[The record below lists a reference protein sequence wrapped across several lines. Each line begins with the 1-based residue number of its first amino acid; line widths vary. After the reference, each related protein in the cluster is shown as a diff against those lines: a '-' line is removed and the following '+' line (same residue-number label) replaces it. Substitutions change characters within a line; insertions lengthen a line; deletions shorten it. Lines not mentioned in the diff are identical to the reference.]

1 MAKLAIQT
9 GRKAINLIFALN
21 FHLACCLLMNK
32 FVLSSTKLTT
42 MNKLFSTL
50 LILFFGFQAFSQDLK
65 ETVLTSQIKD
75 VTLFL
80 SGAQLFENASG
91 QIPSGE
97 SVILLKGL
105 SPYLDEKSIQ
115 VKGQGNFTIQS
126 VNKRLDFLSEKEVGE
141 KVKALESQIG
151 LIQKSQ
157 ILAQNRLQVLATKS
171 ALLSAN
177 KDLGGSQSG
186 PTMAELRA
194 ALDFFD
200 AELTKITNE
209 ELKIK
214 TEISDGE
221 TKIRQLRNQIGA
233 IQESQNKSTSE
244 IRIRVKAPAAGTATF
259 QVNYLVAN
267 AGWYP
272 KYDVRVKNIN
282 EPLQLNYKA
291 EVYQNTGVDWKNV
304 KLRFSNA
311 NPNQSGQ
318 SPNLEKWELN
328 FARLTTVNKFA
339 LPQTPGTV
347 SGVVLDEN
355 GSPLPGV
362 SVLVK
367 GSTIGTAT
375 DLEGRYSLTLPGNA
389 QQLVFSFVGYTLQE
403 QGIQGRSNV
412 SVSMIPD
419 TQMLQEV
426 TVMGYSDSQKRS
438 MTNASTVRIRGANA
452 MEAAPLLTS
461 FIENQTTVEIEVA
474 EPYSIK
480 TNGERTL
487 VDLKAYDIPARYRYT
502 AIPKLDKDA
511 FLIAEIAE
519 WNQYSLLE
527 GESNLYFEDGFV
539 GRSILNTAALQDTL
553 QVSMGRDRSIVMQRN
568 KVDQFSKKRTI
579 GSNITESRGY
589 EIILKNNKSQAVTL
603 LVKDQIPVSV
613 NSNIVVTPGEVNGGT
628 LDPQTGIVTWE
639 ITLAPGV
646 QQKLSLQYEVKYPK
660 SERLILD

>member
-1 MAKLAIQT
+1 MK
-9 GRKAINLIFALN
+9 
-21 FHLACCLLMNK
+21 K
-32 FVLSSTKLTT
+32 FVLPQTKLTT
-42 MNKLFSTL
+42 MQKLLFSLLTL
-50 LILFFGFQAFSQDLK
+50 LFGFQAFPQDLK
-65 ETVLTSQIKD
+65 ETALTSKIQD

-80 SGAQLFENASG
+80 SGAQIFENASG

-115 VKGQGNFTIQS
+115 VKGQGNFTIQA
-126 VNKRLDFLSEKEVGE
+126 VNKRLDYLSEKEVGE
-141 KVKALESQIG
+141 KVKALEDQIA

-157 ILAQNRLQVLATKS
+157 TVAQNRMQVLTVKS
-171 ALLSAN
+171 SLITSN

-186 PTMAELRA
+186 PTMTELRA

-200 AELTKITNE
+200 AELTKIIAE

-214 TEISDGE
+214 AELEEGE
-221 TKIRQLRNQIGA
+221 LKMQQLRNQISA
-233 IQESQNKSTSE
+233 MQESQNKSTSE
-244 IRIRVKAPAAGTATF
+244 LRIRVKAAAAGTATF

-282 EPLQLNYKA
+282 EPLQLTYKA

-318 SPNLEKWELN
+318 SPTLEKWELN
-328 FARLTTVNKFA
+328 YARFTTVNKFA
-339 LPQTPGTV
+339 VPQTPGTV
-347 SGVVLDEN
+347 SGVVLDEF
-355 GSPLPGV
+355 GDPIPGA

-367 GSTIGTAT
+367 GTTIGTAT
-375 DLEGRYSLTLPGNA
+375 DREGRYSLTLPGVA
-389 QQLVFSFVGYTLQE
+389 QSLIFSFIGYAAQE
-403 QGIQGRSNV
+403 VAIQGRSNL
-412 SVSMIPD
+412 SVSLMED
-419 TQMLQEV
+419 TQMLSEV
-426 TVMGYSDSQKRS
+426 VVTGYGAREKRALTGSVAGINIRNDSE
-438 MTNASTVRIRGANA
+438 
-452 MEAAPLLTS
+452 MEAAPLMTS
-461 FIENQTTVEIEVA
+461 FIENQTTVEIEVS

-487 VDLKAYDIPARYRYT
+487 VDLKGYDIPATYRYT

-511 FLIAEIAE
+511 FLMAEIAE

-539 GRSILNTAALQDTL
+539 GRSILNAAALQDTL
-553 QVSMGRDRSIVMQRN
+553 QVSMGRDRSIVMQRE

-589 EIILKNNKSQAVTL
+589 EITLKNNKSQAVTL
-603 LVKDQIPVSV
+603 VVKDQIPVSV
-613 NSNIVVTPGEVNGGT
+613 NSTIEVSTGELSGGK
-628 LDPQTGIVTWE
+628 LDLQTGIVTWE
-639 ITLAPGV
+639 ITLAPGA

-660 SERLILD
+660 SERIILD

>member
-1 MAKLAIQT
+1 MMK
-9 GRKAINLIFALN
+9 
-21 FHLACCLLMNK
+21 K
-32 FVLSSTKLTT
+32 FVPSSTKPTT
-42 MNKLFSTL
+42 MTKL
-50 LILFFGFQAFSQDLK
+50 LISFLTLFFCAQAFSQDLK
-65 ETVLTSQIKD
+65 ETVLTSKIHD

-80 SGAQLFENASG
+80 SGAQVFENASG
-91 QIPSGE
+91 QITEGE

-115 VKGQGNFTIQS
+115 VKGQGNFTIQA
-126 VNKRLDFLSEKEVGE
+126 VNKRLDFMSEKEVGE
-141 KVKALESQIG
+141 KVKALEDQID
-151 LIQKSQ
+151 LIRKSQ
-157 ILAQNRLQVLATKS
+157 TLAQNRLQILATKAS
-171 ALLSAN
+171 LLSAN
-177 KDLGGSQSG
+177 KDLGGSQNG
-186 PTMAELRA
+186 PTMAELRT

-200 AELTKITNE
+200 AELTKITTE

-214 TEISDGE
+214 TEIAEGE
-221 TKIRQLRNQIGA
+221 RKMEQLRNQIIA
-233 IQESQNKSTSE
+233 MRESENKSTSE
-244 IRIRVKAPAAGTATF
+244 IRIRVKAPASGTASF

-282 EPLQLNYKA
+282 ELLSLTYKA

-318 SPNLEKWELN
+318 SPNLDKWELN
-328 FARLTTVNKFA
+328 YARFTSVNKFA
-339 LPQTPGTV
+339 VPQTPGTV
-347 SGVVLDEN
+347 SGVVLDEQ
-355 GSPLPGV
+355 GQPIPGA

-367 GSTIGTAT
+367 GTTIGTAT
-375 DLEGRYSLTLPGNA
+375 DLDGRYSLTLPGNA
-389 QQLVFSFVGYTLQE
+389 QSLVFSFIGYAVQE
-403 QGIQGRSNV
+403 VQIQGRSNL
-412 SVSMIPD
+412 SVSLIPD
-419 TQMLQEV
+419 TSMLSEV
-426 TVMGYSDSQKRS
+426 VVAGYGVREKRALTGS
-438 MTNASTVRIRGANA
+438 ANVGDGRSYP

-487 VDLKAYDIPARYRYT
+487 VDLKGYDIPATYRYT

-511 FLIAEIAE
+511 FLIAEIAD

-539 GRSILNTAALQDTL
+539 GRSILNATALQDTL
-553 QVSMGRDRSIVMQRN
+553 QVSMGRDRSIVMQRE

-579 GSNITESRGY
+579 GSNVTESRGY
-589 EIILKNNKSQAVTL
+589 EITLKNNKSQAVTL
-603 LVKDQIPVSV
+603 VVKDQIPVSV
-613 NSNIVVTPGEVNGGT
+613 NSSIEVTPGELSGGK
-628 LDPQTGIVTWE
+628 LDSQTGIVTWD
-639 ITLAPGV
+639 ITLAPGA

-660 SERLILD
+660 NERIILD

>member
-1 MAKLAIQT
+1 MK
-9 GRKAINLIFALN
+9 
-21 FHLACCLLMNK
+21 K

-42 MNKLFSTL
+42 MKKLLLTFLTL
-50 LILFFGFQAFSQDLK
+50 LLSFQAFSQDLK
-65 ETVLTSQIKD
+65 ETSLTSQIKD

-80 SGAQLFENASG
+80 AGAQIFENASG

-115 VKGQGNFTIQS
+115 VKGQGNFTIQA

-141 KVKALESQIG
+141 KVKALEAQIKV
-151 LIQKSQ
+151 IKKSQ
-157 ILAQNRLQVLATKS
+157 TLSQNRLQVLATKAS
-171 ALLSAN
+171 VLAAN

-214 TEISDGE
+214 DEIAEGE
-221 TKIRQLRNQIGA
+221 TKMQQLRNQISA
-233 IQESQNKSTSE
+233 MQESQNKSTSE
-244 IRIRVKAPAAGTATF
+244 IRIRVKAPAAGIATF

-282 EPLQLNYKA
+282 EALQLNYKA
-291 EVYQNTGVDWKNV
+291 EVYQNTRVDWKNV

-318 SPNLEKWELN
+318 SPNLDKWELN
-328 FARLTTVNKFA
+328 YARFTTVNKFSV
-339 LPQTPGTV
+339 PQTPGSV
-347 SGVVLDEN
+347 SGVVLDEQ
-355 GSPLPGV
+355 GRAIPGAT
-362 SVLVK
+362 VLVK
-367 GSTIGTAT
+367 GTTIGTAT
-375 DLEGRYSLTLPGNA
+375 DREGRYSLTLPSNA
-389 QQLVFSFVGYTLQE
+389 QNLVFSFIGFAIQE
-403 QGIQGRSNV
+403 EGIQGRSNV
-412 SVSMIPD
+412 SVSLIPD
-419 TQMLQEV
+419 TQMLSEV
-426 TVMGYSDSQKRS
+426 VVTGYGSREKRAFTGS
-438 MTNASTVRIRGANA
+438 PTVRDGRSNS

-461 FIENQTTVEIEVA
+461 FVENQTTVEIEVA

-487 VDLKAYDIPARYRYT
+487 VDLKAYDIPATYRYT

-527 GESNLYFEDGFV
+527 GESNLYFEEGFV
-539 GRSILNTAALQDTL
+539 GRSILNAAALQDTL
-553 QVSMGRDRSIVMQRN
+553 QISMGRDRSIVMQRE

-589 EIILKNNKSQAVTL
+589 EITLKNNKSQAVTL
-603 LVKDQIPVSV
+603 VVKDQIPVSI
-613 NSNIVVTPGEVNGGT
+613 NSNIVVTPGELSGGN
-628 LDPQTGIVTWE
+628 LDTQTGIVTWE
-639 ITLAPGV
+639 ITLPPGA

-660 SERLILD
+660 SERIILD

>member
-80 SGAQLFENASG
+80 SGAQLFEIASG